1 MSERSLLKLVDA
13 DADIDADIDIND
25 ADIDMTE
32 LSVKKS
38 YTYN

>member
-32 LSVKKS
+32 LSFKKS

>member
-13 DADIDADIDIND
+13 NADIDADIDIND